1 MSAAAAADAAAAPP
15 FLQSNHCAAPAAPR
29 HSLPPHR
36 PRPGLTLPFC
46 CLADWHGELLQLP
59 LPPGAS
65 PPLLCKVQ
73 LYGKDWK
80 DDDDLLGT
88 SKETPLERNGTCRV
102 SGLRLGASGA
112 TVTFSYRWID
122 AVSGPVVLC

>member
-1 MSAAAAADAAAAPP
+1 MSAAAAAADAAAPP
-15 FLQSNHCAAPAAPR
+15 FLQSNHCAALAAPR
-29 HSLPPHR
+29 YSPPPHR
-36 PRPGLTLPFC
+36 PRPGPTLPFC

-88 SKETPLERNGTCRV
+88 SKETPLERTGTCRV